1 MKSLHQR
8 MLGALLVATVGGL
21 ATSTAQAQQ
30 LNWSIGVASPGVQ
43 LAVGYAPMVAQQPV
57 YQPAYY
63 PVYQMG
69 YPVTYPATYPITY
82 PAAYPVVVS
91 SRYIAGLYR
100 CARSWWR
107 HQFSCNPAGSMATSG
122 NITNTVVGTTS
133 MATPATIDRSVA
145 RF

>member
-69 YPVTYPATYPITY
+69 YPVTYPATYPVTY
-82 PAAYPVVVS
+82 PAAYPVAVQQPVY
-91 SRYIAGLYR
+91 SRPVQVRPVLLAAPVFVQPGWQYG
-100 CARSWWR
+100 
-107 HQFSCNPAGSMATSG
+107 HQRQHYQHRGWHHQHGHPGHY
-122 NITNTVVGTTS
+122 
-133 MATPATIDRSVA
+133 
-145 RF
+145 